1 MKPAILNLQR
11 NLITLGYALLI
22 LLWSYTGL
30 SKIIDH
36 TDFQDQLERIFP
48 SPSATAIAIGIPLL
62 EIVAAISLAFKP
74 FKTAGLYLS
83 LLLMAI
89 FTIYVS
95 IVVAGYLSKAP
106 CSCGGIISALSWKAH
121 LVINIMLLSLV
132 SYLLFTRKKGKEE
145 AVTP

>member
-1 MKPAILNLQR
+1 MKPAILNLRR

-36 TDFQDQLERIFP
+36 TDFQNQLERIFP
-48 SPSATAIAIGIPLL
+48 SPSAIAIAIGIPIL
-62 EIVAAISLAFKP
+62 EIAAAVSLAFKSFRTP
-74 FKTAGLYLS
+74 GLYLS

-89 FTIYVS
+89 FTIYVY

-121 LVINIMLLSLV
+121 LVINILFLFLV
-132 SYLLFTRKKGKEE
+132 IYLLFTRKKGKEV